1 MYPVEERREGVGREG
16 SGNGVELGGGE
27 SESVSVGEL
36 VEAVDD
42 SVLEVLSRPG
52 ALGRGGAAER
62 GSSGVGH
69 CWDGSGVEVVRE
81 VSGGAFAG
89 EARWLWRFPARKGI
103 WRQNFERVIVVCQ
116 SSVGNEVLFVGGF
129 LNVVL
134 SFSFSFSFLN

>member
-27 SESVSVGEL
+27 SESVSVREL

-69 CWDGSGVEVVRE
+69 CWEALVLEWRSWEKSVAEHLPEKLGGYGGFRRVRE
-81 VSGGAFAG
+81 FGGRILRG
-89 EARWLWRFPARKGI
+89 
-103 WRQNFERVIVVCQ
+103 
-116 SSVGNEVLFVGGF
+116 
-129 LNVVL
+129 
-134 SFSFSFSFLN
+134 